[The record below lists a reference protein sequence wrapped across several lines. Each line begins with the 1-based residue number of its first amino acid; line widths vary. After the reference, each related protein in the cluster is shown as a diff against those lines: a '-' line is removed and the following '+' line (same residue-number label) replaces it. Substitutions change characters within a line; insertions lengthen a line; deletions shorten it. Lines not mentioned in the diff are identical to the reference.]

1 MRQNFTL
8 FDREITTKT
17 NPLLLL
23 FIILSFDEKQ
33 QLSATTTRLH
43 YRIIMSGKGKGK
55 GGRGEKKSTTA
66 SAKAGL
72 QFPVGRIGRY
82 LRQGKYAT
90 RMGAGAP
97 VYLAAVLEYLCAE
110 ILELAG
116 NAARDNKKSR
126 IVPRHITLAVKN
138 DEELNKLL
146 GGVTSKSYALVLSM
160 ISSEISLTF
169 VGNSCVC
176 FSCFRWCLAQHSRRP
191 SSQEVDQVNLQVAFG
206 ETKSIHNW
214 VFSYPLLKPKTFCIF
229 IFSCLVERFSVVC
242 CTIWHPCPT
251 IVFE

>member
-1 MRQNFTL
+1 MSRHGGACWL
-8 FDREITTKT
+8 FSCAIRTVQVFQHAI
-17 NPLLLL
+17 
-23 FIILSFDEKQ
+23 
-33 QLSATTTRLH
+33 RLISH
-43 YRIIMSGKGKGK
+43 AVYFQFSSTGKGK

-146 GGVTSKSYALVLSM
+146 GGVTIASGGVLPNIHAVLLPKKSA
-160 ISSEISLTF
+160 
-169 VGNSCVC
+169 
-176 FSCFRWCLAQHSRRP
+176 
-191 SSQEVDQVNLQVAFG
+191 
-206 ETKSIHNW
+206 K
-214 VFSYPLLKPKTFCIF
+214 
-229 IFSCLVERFSVVC
+229 
-242 CTIWHPCPT
+242 
-251 IVFE
+251 

>member
-1 MRQNFTL
+1 MRGGLASPSNLGALVSQNTRAFDRQQQQQPKQSCLVRFLLFPFHIVLLDPNLTL
-8 FDREITTKT
+8 FIH
-17 NPLLLL
+17 PLL
-23 FIILSFDEKQ
+23 SP
-33 QLSATTTRLH
+33 S
-43 YRIIMSGKGKGK
+43 GKGK
-55 GGRGEKKSTTA
+55 GGRGAKKSTTA

-146 GGVTSKSYALVLSM
+146 GGVTIASGGVLPNIHAVFCPRARNKRWSVRAKG
-160 ISSEISLTF
+160 ENKATKNKTKPEF
-169 VGNSCVC
+169 FNSTL
-176 FSCFRWCLAQHSRRP
+176 FTQR
-191 SSQEVDQVNLQVAFG
+191 N
-206 ETKSIHNW
+206 I
-214 VFSYPLLKPKTFCIF
+214 
-229 IFSCLVERFSVVC
+229 
-242 CTIWHPCPT
+242 
-251 IVFE
+251 